1 VLTVRTA
8 HAGCVLTR
16 GASGDCITR
25 PANAGAHPRCSATTR
40 GANMVSPGGLQSGHH
55 PSKHMAPHATGAL
68 HAHTQLCNAPV
79 CGTGARRR
87 RAAGNTTPPQKQH
100 TRWQFASMRAT
111 RARPR
116 KRRGRARRPRRVAD
130 ASPLPVEPCTN
141 ARSSA
146 AGTRTGRAILDGPRM
161 STTTTSAR
169 RVCVPADARARG
181 QTTAH
186 SHAQQLR
193 VRSGQRTHRVW
204 LCAIT
209 RKKTARARR
218 GRNAHM
224 HVAGRL
230 PPCAPVWN
238 DGTNARSARH
248 PPQKQHTRWQP
259 SSMRAS
265 RPRPARRLRRR
276 ARRPRRVA
284 GASPLPV
291 DTQMHS
297 EQRRAKRS
305 GYGNAFPLRW
315 PPLGRKCNLESFSL
329 RFLFERNRFPGDMA
343 KNFFN
348 LKFFCTK
355 GSSFLVFQ
363 LYAVMSIVAVC
374 PCQSQSGKYETF
386 CFNISAPLEQSR
398 IETLVGCA
406 LSVGHI

>member
-1 VLTVRTA
+1 MHTRIHTQDTDASKTIKKQHVWKHRRSAHGAHCTCRMCVDQRRLRGLHNASGQCRCPPPLQRDDPRGEHGKPGRPAIRAPPFKTHGPTCYRSPARTHAALQRARVWNRGTKAQGGREHDTPAKTA
-8 HAGCVLTR
+8 HPLAVCVHEGHARPTAQ
-16 GASGDCITR
+16 ASR
-25 PANAGAHPRCSATTR
+25 P
-40 GANMVSPGGLQSGHH
+40 
-55 PSKHMAPHATGAL
+55 
-68 HAHTQLCNAPV
+68 
-79 CGTGARRR
+79 
-87 RAAGNTTPPQKQH
+87 RAASK
-100 TRWQFASMRAT
+100 A
-111 RARPR
+111 
-116 KRRGRARRPRRVAD
+116 RPRRVAD

-230 PPCAPVWN
+230 PPCAPVC
-238 DGTNARSARH
+238 GTRARRRRAAGNTP

-259 SSMRAS
+259 ASMRAARA
-265 RPRPARRLRRR
+265 RPRRRRGR

-284 GASPLPV
+284 DALPLPV
-291 DTQMHS
+291 D
-297 EQRRAKRS
+297 RCPLS
-305 GYGNAFPLRW
+305 GNRTFRCF
-315 PPLGRKCNLESFSL
+315 GRKCNSRPNRRRSGSF
-329 RFLFERNRFPGDMA
+329 GCCA
-343 KNFFN
+343 
-348 LKFFCTK
+348 
-355 GSSFLVFQ
+355 
-363 LYAVMSIVAVC
+363 AVRGRRKVSH
-374 PCQSQSGKYETF
+374 KT
-386 CFNISAPLEQSR
+386 
-398 IETLVGCA
+398 
-406 LSVGHI
+406 

>member
-1 VLTVRTA
+1 MYGNTDAVLTVRTA

-40 GANMVSPGGLQSGHH
+40 GANTVSPGGLQSGHH

-218 GRNAHM
+218 GWNAHM
-224 HVAGRL
+224 HVAGSLGACVGRRHERAGRTT
-230 PPCAPVWN
+230 PPTKAAHPLAAVVPEGGSRAAAP
-238 DGTNARSARH
+238 AL
-248 PPQKQHTRWQP
+248 
-259 SSMRAS
+259 RAAA
-265 RPRPARRLRRR
+265 PARGCCIP
-276 ARRPRRVA
+276 AP
-284 GASPLPV
+284 
-291 DTQMHS
+291 
-297 EQRRAKRS
+297 
-305 GYGNAFPLRW
+305 
-315 PPLGRKCNLESFSL
+315 GR
-329 RFLFERNRFPGDMA
+329 
-343 KNFFN
+343 
-348 LKFFCTK
+348 
-355 GSSFLVFQ
+355 
-363 LYAVMSIVAVC
+363 
-374 PCQSQSGKYETF
+374 
-386 CFNISAPLEQSR
+386 
-398 IETLVGCA
+398 CA
-406 LSVGHI
+406 DAL

>member
-1 VLTVRTA
+1 M
-8 HAGCVLTR
+8 
-16 GASGDCITR
+16 
-25 PANAGAHPRCSATTR
+25 PR
-40 GANMVSPGGLQSGHH
+40 GANTVCPGGLRFGHH
-55 PSKHMAPHATGAL
+55 PSEHMAPHAARAL
-68 HAHTQLCNAPV
+68 HERTQLCSRHADRQGHSGRTPHVNDDRVGEACV
-79 CGTGARRR
+79 C
-87 RAAGNTTPPQKQH
+87 
-100 TRWQFASMRAT
+100 
-111 RARPR
+111 
-116 KRRGRARRPRRVAD
+116 
-130 ASPLPVEPCTN
+130 L
-141 ARSSA
+141 
-146 AGTRTGRAILDGPRM
+146 
-161 STTTTSAR
+161 
-169 RVCVPADARARG
+169 ADARARG

-305 GYGNAFPLRW
+305 DCGNALPLRW
-315 PPLGRKCNLESFSL
+315 PPLGRKC
-329 RFLFERNRFPGDMA
+329 
-343 KNFFN
+343 
-348 LKFFCTK
+348 
-355 GSSFLVFQ
+355 
-363 LYAVMSIVAVC
+363 
-374 PCQSQSGKYETF
+374 
-386 CFNISAPLEQSR
+386 ISAEMHFRSVGRRWGGNAFPLRWRKYSVSSPSAFASTLQSR
-398 IETLVGCA
+398 
-406 LSVGHI
+406 

>member
-1 VLTVRTA
+1 MPVPTPAAARGP
-8 HAGCVLTR
+8 AGRPRNARAACD
-16 GASGDCITR
+16 SG
-25 PANAGAHPRCSATTR
+25 TTR
-40 GANMVSPGGLQSGHH
+40 QNTW
-55 PSKHMAPHATGAL
+55 PHTL
-68 HAHTQLCNAPV
+68 H
-79 CGTGARRR
+79 
-87 RAAGNTTPPQKQH
+87 
-100 TRWQFASMRAT
+100 
-111 RARPR
+111 
-116 KRRGRARRPRRVAD
+116 
-130 ASPLPVEPCTN
+130 EPCTN

-238 DGTNARSARH
+238 DGTNARIARH

-305 GYGNAFPLRW
+305 DCGKAMPLRW
-315 PPLGRKCNLESFSL
+315 PPEGGIERGFYTCLPEDFGTNNLSPYGRV
-329 RFLFERNRFPGDMA
+329 P
-343 KNFFN
+343 
-348 LKFFCTK
+348 
-355 GSSFLVFQ
+355 
-363 LYAVMSIVAVC
+363 
-374 PCQSQSGKYETF
+374 SGT
-386 CFNISAPLEQSR
+386 
-398 IETLVGCA
+398 
-406 LSVGHI
+406 